1 MYLYRNFA
9 FITAY
14 CYKKDTQDHMVKT
27 GEESLPS
34 EKLRYFLCD
43 HHYSSILLE
52 WIDLLRAYL
61 DRPILAYLLA

>member
-1 MYLYRNFA
+1 
-9 FITAY
+9 
-14 CYKKDTQDHMVKT
+14 MVKT